1 MGYVTN
7 QKAGISLQ
15 LNRIVLILINE
26 FFVLVRSSRLYHL
39 SFFHLQKKNIITN
52 RNKCMQHYTKK
63 KYACVRVYSGQY
75 STQII
80 SFSRLTLHLAR
91 SITVLKIRNEKR
103 LVRVKVIIFFFFFLR
118 VFLFFFSSQLSC
130 INALCFKLQK
140 KCIFFFWLFSNDQT
154 SNI

>member
-1 MGYVTN
+1 MWKAKTYEGIYRISFVCISYVTN

-63 KYACVRVYSGQY
+63 KCACVRVYSGQY

-80 SFSRLTLHLAR
+80 SFSRLTLHLATQ

-103 LVRVKVIIFFFFFLR
+103 LVHKVIIFFF
-118 VFLFFFSSQLSC
+118 
-130 INALCFKLQK
+130 
-140 KCIFFFWLFSNDQT
+140 
-154 SNI
+154 

>member
-1 MGYVTN
+1 MWKAKTYEGIYHISFVCMAYVTN

-63 KYACVRVYSGQY
+63 KCACVRVYSGQY

-103 LVRVKVIIFFFFFLR
+103 LVRVKVIIFFFFFF
-118 VFLFFFSSQLSC
+118 FL
-130 INALCFKLQK
+130 
-140 KCIFFFWLFSNDQT
+140 
-154 SNI
+154 